1 MTLLGFTDGFLD
13 TFQAVSVSISLP
25 DLLKL
30 LLLVIC
36 TEKYQSSFPDI
47 RLQVSSAFN
56 PHVAAAM

>member
-36 TEKYQSSFPDI
+36 TEKYQRSFPDI
-47 RLQVSSAFN
+47 RLQVISVFN
-56 PHVAAAM
+56 LHVAAAM